1 MKNDPE
7 VRHQLDKVLK
17 EAYEKA
23 YGEVLLDLDSPEEIK
38 SDDVPMVDEPAPGME
53 DVVHH
58 SPELH
63 DHQKLLATCGKQA
76 YPQSALEF

>member
-7 VRHQLDKVLK
+7 VQHQLDKVLK

-23 YGEVLLDLDSPEEIK
+23 YGEVLLDLDSPEEIE

-53 DVVHH
+53 DEVHH